1 MNPTQS
7 PFLATPVISCP
18 DSPLPA
24 SGSWRACQHVWD
36 ARELDALAL
45 CQASG
50 RPLLI
55 RGEPGTG
62 KSQVA
67 RAAAA
72 MLGWHFEYEVI
83 TARHEAQDLLWQYDA
98 VERLAIANKSVRT
111 QMRDFVRPG
120 LLWRALNPLGAQQ
133 QQQHVQRVAQGED
146 ALQVA
151 EVGEAFATPAGIVV
165 LLDEIDKAD
174 SDLPNSLLE
183 VLANGGF
190 TLPWGETLHAQNAV
204 AAPTLIVMTSN
215 EERELPAAFVRR
227 CICLHLVPPPDNEPE
242 KFAEWLCKRAA
253 AHFPGMSPE
262 FLKKAAQMVHGDRLA
277 SPPGLGAR
285 PGLAEYLDLLRALQQ
300 IAPGNEALQDAWL
313 LRMAPYALQKQYPCV
328 QDRGLPHP
336 DPRAGLPA

>member
-1 MNPTQS
+1 MNELLS
-7 PFLATPVISCP
+7 PFLATPAASCQHT
-18 DSPLPA
+18 SLPS
-24 SGSWRACQHVWD
+24 SGSWRECQHVWD

-72 MLGWHFEYEVI
+72 MLGWTFEYEVI
-83 TARHEAQDLLWQYDA
+83 TARHEAQDLLWHYDA
-98 VERLAIANKSVRT
+98 VERLAIANKAERT

-120 LLWRALNPLGAQQ
+120 LLWRALNPAGARQ
-133 QQQHVQRVAQGED
+133 QQQHVRRVAQWEES
-146 ALQVA
+146 LPVTEVA
-151 EVGEAFATPAGIVV
+151 EAAVAPVGTVV

-190 TLPWGETLHAQNAV
+190 TLPWGDTLHAQNV
-204 AAPTLIVMTSN
+204 APAPILIVMTSN

-227 CICLHLVPPPDNEPE
+227 CICLHLVPPPDDASAE
-242 KFAEWLCKRAA
+242 FIEWLRERAV
-253 AHFPGMSPE
+253 AHFPTMAAGI
-262 FLKKAAQMVHGDRLA
+262 LKVAAQMVHADRLA
-277 SPPGLGAR
+277 RPPGLGAR

-300 IAPGNEALQDAWL
+300 IAPGDEAKQNAWL
-313 LRMAPYALQKQYPCV
+313 LRLAPYALQKQYPCD
-328 QDRGLPHP
+328 QQRGLQHA
-336 DPRAGLPA
+336 DPRDVAQA